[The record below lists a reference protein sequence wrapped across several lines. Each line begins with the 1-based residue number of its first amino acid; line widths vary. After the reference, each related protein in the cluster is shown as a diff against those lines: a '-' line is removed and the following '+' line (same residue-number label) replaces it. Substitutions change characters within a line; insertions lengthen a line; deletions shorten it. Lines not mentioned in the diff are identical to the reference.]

1 MKPTVPLKYCSIAFA
16 VLWGGWMLWWS
27 GTFTLAN
34 AVILFEILRWGGAAY
49 LVWLAWR
56 IASSGAAKEGA
67 AAGKPLGALGAAAF
81 QWINPKGWV
90 MAVSASL
97 MPPQTA

>member
-34 AVILFEILRWGGAAY
+34 AVILALC
-49 LVWLAWR
+49 
-56 IASSGAAKEGA
+56 A
-67 AAGKPLGALGAAAF
+67 AAVGYFWYRAMRWSF
-81 QWINPKGWV
+81 QWMKLLPQNRIDPG
-90 MAVSASL
+90 ADPGAGHSA
-97 MPPQTA
+97 P